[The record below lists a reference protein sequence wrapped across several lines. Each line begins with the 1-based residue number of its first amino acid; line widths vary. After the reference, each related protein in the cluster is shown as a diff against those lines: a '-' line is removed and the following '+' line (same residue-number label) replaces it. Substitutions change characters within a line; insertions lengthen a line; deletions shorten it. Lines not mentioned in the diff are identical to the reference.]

1 MTPPHQSDAD
11 FRVLHTLRCIGVASG
26 DRVATA
32 CGLGPDDTEGRL
44 RYLSGEGLVELGPGP
59 FGGWGLTDEG
69 RIAEHRAPFPVL
81 ARSPAP
87 LVSIVRAKTG
97 VLLGGS

>member
-44 RYLSGEGLVELGPGP
+44 RYLSGEGLVELGPVP
-59 FGGWGLTDEG
+59 SVDGG
-69 RIAEHRAPFPVL
+69 
-81 ARSPAP
+81 
-87 LVSIVRAKTG
+87 
-97 VLLGGS
+97 